1 MNNAA
6 PCSICSEQNHLSS
19 ACPSLRDVLKEGF
32 YSGGRSGGE
41 GDHDHEDDSAAFD
54 FSLAEKKNNWSLF
67 LDLFDYA
74 VYAVYAVK

>member
-6 PCSICSEQNHLSS
+6 PCRICSEQDHLSS

-32 YSGGRSGGE
+32 YSGGSGSNGGE
-41 GDHDHEDDSAAFD
+41 DHDHEDDSLAFE

-67 LDLFDYA
+67 LGLFDYA
-74 VYAVYAVK
+74 AYAVK